1 MRILSMLLRRARAL
15 FRGGAVD
22 RELADEMAAHLQQL
36 TDEHVARGMTP
47 DAARAAAQRE
57 FGSVAFLMDE
67 SRDARGVAPIANVW
81 SDVRYGTR
89 LMRRSPGFAAVA
101 MITIALGIGAT
112 TAMFNVVYSVLLQ
125 PLPYRE
131 PERLVNLWTTAP
143 RRGMPRFGAGLAD
156 IRDLRARS
164 RSFEDVA
171 VLRPIAN
178 FNLTGQGEPERL
190 FGARVSANLFPIL
203 GATPLLGRTFAA
215 DEDQWAGGTHDH
227 VALLTYPLWVRRFGG
242 DPSVVGRT
250 IDLSGAPFTVVGVMR
265 QDFAYPSAAYQI
277 YVPLTFD
284 PDDLVGRQNFSFL
297 SVARLGPGV
306 TMRQAQ
312 AEQDIVAAQ
321 LEREHPRENDGIGF
335 GVTPM
340 LDDLVSNVRRP
351 LYLLLAAVAV
361 MLLIGCANL
370 ANLLVARAVSR
381 RRELA
386 VRAALGAGRGRLI
399 AQSIAELQP
408 MLAAGGAAGLGAAYW
423 AVAALVPLLP
433 ADWPRLENVGV
444 HWPVVAAS
452 AALLAGIAAV
462 VGIWPALEAS
472 RGGTGPADAS
482 RGNSAGRA
490 RSRTRDALVVFQIAA
505 TLWLV
510 VGAALLL
517 RSFVEVRKVNP
528 GFSADHVYSLHVAI
542 PRGKYPSDENVA
554 AFGNRLLDRVRV
566 LPDVVSAA
574 LVNRV
579 PLAGGTQTG
588 PIEFEGLDP
597 QPPALGNVDW
607 RSATPDYF
615 RTIAI
620 PLLSGRSFTSRDGA
634 SAPLVAIVDEQ
645 LASLFRGGDP
655 IGRRARIPVS
665 GQPWLT
671 IVGVV
676 GHIRHDRLEE
686 DTRPQIYFPFEQR
699 TQDRMAM
706 VVRTRS
712 EPAAIAPGVAAAI
725 RSVDPEQPIYDARP
739 LEAVVDR
746 SLGQR
751 WVQTTL
757 LAGFAAMAVL
767 LASVGVYGVI
777 AYGVGQRT
785 REFGIRLA
793 LGARRSE
800 IVALVMRRGAKL
812 FAYGAAIGLAGA
824 LASARVLN
832 ALLFQVSGFDPASFI
847 GATAIL
853 MTIALLACAV
863 PARRAA
869 SVDAA
874 IALRAE

>member
-1 MRILSMLLRRARAL
+1 
-15 FRGGAVD
+15 
-22 RELADEMAAHLQQL
+22 
-36 TDEHVARGMTP
+36 
-47 DAARAAAQRE
+47 
-57 FGSVAFLMDE
+57 
-67 SRDARGVAPIANVW
+67 
-81 SDVRYGTR
+81 
-89 LMRRSPGFAAVA
+89 
-101 MITIALGIGAT
+101 
-112 TAMFNVVYSVLLQ
+112 
-125 PLPYRE
+125 
-131 PERLVNLWTTAP
+131 
-143 RRGMPRFGAGLAD
+143 
-156 IRDLRARS
+156 
-164 RSFEDVA
+164 
-171 VLRPIAN
+171 
-178 FNLTGQGEPERL
+178 
-190 FGARVSANLFPIL
+190 
-203 GATPLLGRTFAA
+203 
-215 DEDQWAGGTHDH
+215 
-227 VALLTYPLWVRRFGG
+227 
-242 DPSVVGRT
+242 
-250 IDLSGAPFTVVGVMR
+250 
-265 QDFAYPSAAYQI
+265 
-277 YVPLTFD
+277 
-284 PDDLVGRQNFSFL
+284 
-297 SVARLGPGV
+297 
-306 TMRQAQ
+306 
-312 AEQDIVAAQ
+312 
-321 LEREHPRENDGIGF
+321 
-335 GVTPM
+335 
-340 LDDLVSNVRRP
+340 
-351 LYLLLAAVAV
+351 
-361 MLLIGCANL
+361 
-370 ANLLVARAVSR
+370 
-381 RRELA
+381 
-386 VRAALGAGRGRLI
+386 
-399 AQSIAELQP
+399 
-408 MLAAGGAAGLGAAYW
+408 
-423 AVAALVPLLP
+423 
-433 ADWPRLENVGV
+433 
-444 HWPVVAAS
+444 
-452 AALLAGIAAV
+452 
-462 VGIWPALEAS
+462 
-472 RGGTGPADAS
+472 
-482 RGNSAGRA
+482 
-490 RSRTRDALVVFQIAA
+490 
-505 TLWLV
+505 
-510 VGAALLL
+510 
-517 RSFVEVRKVNP
+517 
-528 GFSADHVYSLHVAI
+528 
-542 PRGKYPSDENVA
+542 
-554 AFGNRLLDRVRV
+554 
-566 LPDVVSAA
+566 VSAA

-597 QPPALGNVDW
+597 QAPALGNVDW

-634 SAPLVAIVDEQ
+634 AAPLVAIVDEQ

-869 SVDAA
+869 SVDAS
-874 IALRAE
+874 IALRSE